1 MGPGRGVFGSF
12 GAVQKRCCRE
22 GFGGFGGPRAGC
34 VRQFIF
40 RPDALPRRVWR
51 VRWAEG
57 GVCPAVRCGAVH
69 RGAAAKGLERSQ
81 FRGGTK
87 EVLPRRVWSVR
98 WAQGGVC
105 PAVSRR
111 YKRGAAAK
119 GWRVR
124 WAQGGVCPAVAERY
138 NRGAAAK
145 GLERPV
151 GPGRGVS
158 GSFGAVSCGARGG
171 APERLQ
177 GWQAECYGSGSNR
190 GIDREKLRSTPKVVP
205 GAAPAMA
212 RAGVGGYIHKCIY
225 IYVYIYMYICIYVYF
240 YIIPI

>member
-1 MGPGRGVFGSF
+1 MGWRLREGSVGRGRGVSGSTLEGSVGPGRG
-12 GAVQKRCCRE
+12 
-22 GFGGFGGPRAGC
+22 

-40 RPDALPRRVWR
+40 RRRTA
-51 VRWAEG
+51 AEGLEGSVGQG

-124 WAQGGVCPAVAERY
+124 WEQGGVCPAVAERY

-212 RAGVGGYIHKCIY
+212 RAGVGGYIHKKIYICIY
-225 IYVYIYMYICIYVYF
+225 IYVYMYIFI
-240 YIIPI
+240 